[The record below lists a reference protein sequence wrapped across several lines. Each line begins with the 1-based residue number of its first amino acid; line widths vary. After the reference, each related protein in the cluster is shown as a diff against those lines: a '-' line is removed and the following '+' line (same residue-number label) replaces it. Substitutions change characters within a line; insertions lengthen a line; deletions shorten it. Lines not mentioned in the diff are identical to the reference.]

1 MDKFSSY
8 VYGWNEWVVTPI
20 ILILAILFYI
30 RSRDTWHLLIA
41 GGLVLSISS
50 QFLYLLFPI
59 PTHEY
64 YPGLIM
70 SAIGFVIVIVGSI
83 WGLVKKKKMISK

>member
-8 VYGWNEWVVTPI
+8 VYGWNDWVVAPI
-20 ILILAILFYI
+20 ILILAIVFYV

-41 GGLVLSISS
+41 AGLALSISS
-50 QFLYLLFPI
+50 KFLYLLFPF
-59 PTHEY
+59 PTYEY

-70 SAIGFVIVIVGSI
+70 SAIGFVIVIFGWI
-83 WGLVKKKKMISK
+83 LWLAKKKKVVSK